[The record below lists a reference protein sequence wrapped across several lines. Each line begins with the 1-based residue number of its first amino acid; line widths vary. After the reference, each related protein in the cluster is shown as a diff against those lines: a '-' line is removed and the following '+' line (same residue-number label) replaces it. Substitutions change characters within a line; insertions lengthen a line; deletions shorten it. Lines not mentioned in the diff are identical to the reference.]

1 MADPFPAF
9 ESFHPFTRLNRLLA
23 GIEPPAGVAPLV
35 LSIGEPQGTPPD
47 FVAETIAREAAGW
60 GRYPPA
66 QGTPEFRRAVC
77 DWLSHRFRAPAGLID
92 PDKQILPVAGSRE
105 ALYMAA
111 QVAVARSQRERP
123 LVLLPNPF
131 YHVYAGAIAAA
142 GAEPYF
148 LPATRESGFLPA
160 LDAIDARLLDRVAF
174 AFVCTPS
181 NPQGAVADR
190 NYLEAWVALARR
202 HNFTVAFDECYSEI
216 WRGAAPAGA
225 LEAVA
230 SLGGN
235 LDNIL
240 IVHSLSKR
248 SGSPGLRSGFIAGDA
263 VHIARQMQ
271 LINYG
276 GVAVPAPILA
286 ASTALWRD
294 EAHVVAN
301 RARYDAIFD
310 AAARALDGRFGY
322 ATPPGAFF
330 AWLEVGDDEEAARR
344 LWADAA
350 IRVLPGRYMGRP
362 GGASAPMN
370 DGSDGRNPGEG
381 FIRVAL
387 VHEPPV
393 VADAMRRLVA
403 VLERSASGSHGDSR
417 AAQPRAAG
425 GAA

>member
-23 GIEPPAGVAPLV
+23 GIAPPAGMTPLV
-35 LSIGEPQGTPPD
+35 LSIGEPQGTPPG
-47 FVAETIAREAAGW
+47 FVAEAIQREAAGW
-60 GRYPPA
+60 GRYPA
-66 QGTPEFRRAVC
+66 VQGTPEFRRAVH
-77 DWLSHRFRAPAGLID
+77 DWLCRRFRAPAALID
-92 PDKQILPVAGSRE
+92 PDRQILPVAGSRE

-111 QVAVARSQRERP
+111 QVAVARSRRARP

-148 LPATRESGFLPA
+148 LPASRESGFLPA
-160 LDAIDARLLDRVAF
+160 LDPIDARILDRVAF

-190 NYLEAWVALARR
+190 RYLEAWVALARR
-202 HNFTVAFDECYSEI
+202 HDFTVAFDECYSEI
-216 WRGAAPAGA
+216 WRGAPPAGA

-230 SLGGN
+230 ALGGT

-248 SGSPGLRSGFIAGDA
+248 SGAPGLRSGFIAGDA
-263 VHIARQMQ
+263 THIARQMQ

-286 ASTALWRD
+286 ASTDLWRD
-294 EAHVVAN
+294 EAHVAEN
-301 RARYDAIFD
+301 RARYDAIFE
-310 AAARALDGRFGY
+310 AAARALEGRFGH

-330 AWLEVGDDEEAARR
+330 AWLEVGLENGGDEEAARR
-344 LWADAA
+344 LWAEAA
-350 IRVLPGRYMGRP
+350 IKVLPGRYMARE
-362 GGASAPMN
+362 
-370 DGSDGRNPGEG
+370 GSDGRNPGAG

-387 VHEPPV
+387 VHEPAI
-393 VADAMRRLVA
+393 VADAMRRLAA
-403 VLERSASGSHGDSR
+403 VLERNAPRARNGD
-417 AAQPRAAG
+417 AEARAAG